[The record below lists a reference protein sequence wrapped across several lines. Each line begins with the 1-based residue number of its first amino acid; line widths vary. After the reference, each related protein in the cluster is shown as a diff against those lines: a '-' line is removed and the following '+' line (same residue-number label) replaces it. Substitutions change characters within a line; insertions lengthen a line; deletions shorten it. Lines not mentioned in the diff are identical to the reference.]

1 MACQRLVAPHVG
13 TGQAPDDRDLVP
25 SSSRPRE
32 ADTAARAPVTIT
44 WEDTVHA
51 VIRHY
56 RGNLELFDELERRAD
71 EVEQVIRGVPGFV
84 SYSLVRTV
92 DGGFSVGV
100 FQDEAG
106 TDESTR
112 VVLPD
117 ASADHGGVSIGDDVL
132 RAEESPAGLGPAGLG
147 GHGGAVVVILS

>member
-1 MACQRLVAPHVG
+1 M
-13 TGQAPDDRDLVP
+13 
-25 SSSRPRE
+25 
-32 ADTAARAPVTIT
+32 
-44 WEDTVHA
+44 HA

-56 RGNLELFDELERRAD
+56 KGNSELFDELERRTD

-84 SYSLVRTV
+84 SYSLVRTA

-112 VVLPD
+112 VAANWVKETLPQLTV
-117 ASADHGGVSIGDDVL
+117 SPPEVIGGGVVL
-132 RAEESPAGLGPAGLG
+132 HLG
-147 GHGGAVVVILS
+147 S